1 MLSFLLSALI
11 ATAAVQESH
20 PAPAS
25 PPAGVGIVVHEADV
39 RVQQV
44 PPHNGTG
51 MSTAYRIS
59 DVAPNRS
66 MEFRKRVMH
75 PGASIGLHV
84 IAHDEVYHVV
94 SGEGDVT
101 SDGVTTRMK
110 AGDTAYLYDGN
121 NVGITQV
128 GEEDLVL
135 IISYPLA
142 QRRD

>member
-1 MLSFLLSALI
+1 MIPTL
-11 ATAAVQESH
+11 AAVLAAASMQEAR

-25 PPAGVGIVVHEADV
+25 PPAGVGLVIHEADTLV
-39 RVQQV
+39 RQV

-75 PGASIGLHV
+75 PGASIGLHL

-101 SDGVTTRMK
+101 TDGVTTRVR
-110 AGDTAYLYDGN
+110 AGDTAYLYDGG

-128 GEEDLVL
+128 GDEDLVL
-135 IISYPLA
+135 IIAYPLA
-142 QRRD
+142 RRTD

>member
-1 MLSFLLSALI
+1 MLILTLASLL
-11 ATAAVQESH
+11 AAGSMQESH

-94 SGEGDVT
+94 SGEGDVI

-142 QRRD
+142 RRRD